1 MSNHLAPRA
10 LAPLPPGTQPR
21 PFWSVIITSYKR
33 ADLLKHCLDK
43 VLSQKIAPDRMEILI
58 ADDDPQSAF
67 GPRVAEWSQGRA
79 LYMRNPQN
87 IGTFP
92 NMNAA
97 ISRSRGEWIHIVAD
111 DDWVGPDFYAVM
123 ENAIAA
129 APQEIGVAVSHHVHY
144 REDSKTFD
152 PARPLAEQPGILGPA
167 FLARLSFMNPVQ
179 IPAIVTR
186 RQTFERLGLFRED
199 LPYTGDWEF
208 WFRAARQVPWLY
220 VPGTVAY
227 FRMHPRSQTRALLRT
242 AQTAEDLRRM
252 LDLIEQSLPPDMA
265 RQIMPKAR
273 AHHAIQILRNG
284 KASLQLKLIEVAE
297 RYIREACAIHPDII
311 KAPECQEC
319 LNHPAL
325 AHLRQGLR

>member
-1 MSNHLAPRA
+1 MSNHLAPHA

-43 VLSQKIAPDRMEILI
+43 VLSQKIVPDRMEILI
-58 ADDDPQSAF
+58 ADDDPQSTL
-67 GPRVAEWSQGRA
+67 GPSVAEWSQGRA

-92 NMNAA
+92 SMNAA

-111 DDWVGPDFYAVM
+111 DDWVDPDFYAVM

-152 PARPLAEQPGILGPA
+152 PARPLADQPGILGPA

-179 IPAIVTR
+179 IPAIVTK

-208 WFRAARQVPWLY
+208 WFRAARKVSWLY

-311 KAPECQEC
+311 NAPEWQEC
-319 LNHPAL
+319 INHPAL
-325 AHLRQGLR
+325 AHLRHEFK